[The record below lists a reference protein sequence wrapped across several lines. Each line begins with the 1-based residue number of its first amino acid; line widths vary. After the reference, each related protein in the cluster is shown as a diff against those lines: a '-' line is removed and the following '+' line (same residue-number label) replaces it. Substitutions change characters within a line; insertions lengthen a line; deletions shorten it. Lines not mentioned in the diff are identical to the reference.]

1 MSQHVN
7 EFTSNTELSA
17 LTYNHRERKTC
28 TILYTCTIM
37 KNAQSLQNHFPGT
50 ESMSDDHRL
59 QMNCLVVYW
68 KQEQCYLAV
77 CIHNRKMF
85 YISFFAAP
93 FCFTPELHMLPT
105 CLERTSFPKTC
116 CSTDKIQIKT

>member
-85 YISFFAAP
+85 YISFFLHL
-93 FCFTPELHMLPT
+93 FVSHQNSTCYRLVLKELA
-105 CLERTSFPKTC
+105 FPKHVAQQTRF
-116 CSTDKIQIKT
+116 K